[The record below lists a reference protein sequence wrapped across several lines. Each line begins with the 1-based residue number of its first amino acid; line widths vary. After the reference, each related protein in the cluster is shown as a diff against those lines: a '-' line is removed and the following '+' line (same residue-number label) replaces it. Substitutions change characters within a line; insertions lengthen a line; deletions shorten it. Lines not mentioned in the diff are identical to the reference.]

1 MSDYNDE
8 TYGELIADVYDDW
21 YSEVDPQ
28 MLEMLARLSGG
39 GRALELGI
47 GTGRVAIPLAA
58 RGMKMYG
65 IDSSP
70 AMLEKLRTK
79 PGSEDIQL
87 HQGSFVSIPFQEKFD
102 LIFVVFSTFYGLLT
116 QDEQIQCFKNVAAH
130 LNSKGMFVIEAF
142 VPDLTRYQGGQS
154 VRAVQLESQQTRLV
168 ASMLDPVNQIITSQF
183 IVLDKSKTEVKP
195 VKIRYAWPSEL
206 DLMAHMAGLKLVYH
220 WDNWGQSPFTSNS
233 SKHIAVY
240 WRA

>member
-116 QDEQIQCFKNVAAH
+116 QDEQIQCFNNVAAH

>member
-1 MSDYNDE
+1 MSDYSDE

-28 MLEMLARLSGG
+28 MLEMLARLAGG

-70 AMLEKLRTK
+70 AMLEKLRAK
-79 PGSEDIQL
+79 PGSEEIQL
-87 HQGSFVSIPFQEKFD
+87 HQGNFINIPFQEKFD
-102 LIFVVFSTFYGLLT
+102 LIFVIFSTFYGLLT
-116 QDEQIQCFKNVAAH
+116 QEEQIQCFQNVADH
-130 LNSKGMFVIEAF
+130 LNNKGLFAIEAF
-142 VPDLTRYQGGQS
+142 VPDLSRYHGGQS

-168 ASMLDPVNQIITSQF
+168 ASMLNPVNQIITSQF
-183 IVLDKSKTEVKP
+183 IVLDKSKTDVKP
-195 VKIRYAWPSEL
+195 VKIRYVWPSEL
-206 DLMAHMAGLKLVYH
+206 DLMAHLAGLKLVYH
-220 WDNWGQSPFTSNS
+220 WDDWGQSPFSSNS
-233 SKHIAVY
+233 GKHIAVY
-240 WRA
+240 GRA